1 MRTLTKLG
9 FGECLLVRREYA
21 TMDLVTR
28 TPSPPKTKCPKCN
41 YQYHLLSDSDN
52 EEDELTP
59 SCPKCRRAFQSDRYD
74 EQHIEDALNES
85 LGSINS
91 DDAVKIVERAIVKGV
106 CPACAVDLPSDAS
119 PYKPNPGDFCYIGTQ
134 CICPICS
141 TIYEDPSNRNSKYN
155 KQASKTALIKARRNR
170 LLYNNNLSNDSD
182 DDTDPGNLTRKKVGQ
197 KPVNRKKS
205 NKMTKRENKTVAT
218 TTYGNSPASNTRQ
231 AERNAK
237 AETALSL
244 KRVMTQIQTLHDKVD
259 TFGLTSDL
267 EEKLLALQAEETTL
281 RLQDELSARAAAATA
296 SSKPTTKAS
305 MEGPRVKSRGVEA
318 EHNSLP
324 DDDPMPDMYRFA
336 STCATKRIK
345 QNRESRSKEDPTQEE

>member
-1 MRTLTKLG
+1 
-9 FGECLLVRREYA
+9 
-21 TMDLVTR
+21 MDLVTR

-59 SCPKCRRAFQSDRYD
+59 SCPKCRRAFESDRYD

-91 DDAVKIVERAIVKGV
+91 DDAVKIVERAIAKGV

-119 PYKPNPGDFCYIGTQ
+119 PYEPKPGEFCYIRTQ
-134 CICPICS
+134 CICSICS
-141 TIYEDPSNRNSKYN
+141 TI
-155 KQASKTALIKARRNR
+155 
-170 LLYNNNLSNDSD
+170 
-182 DDTDPGNLTRKKVGQ
+182 
-197 KPVNRKKS
+197 
-205 NKMTKRENKTVAT
+205 
-218 TTYGNSPASNTRQ
+218 
-231 AERNAK
+231 
-237 AETALSL
+237 
-244 KRVMTQIQTLHDKVD
+244 
-259 TFGLTSDL
+259 

-281 RLQDELSARAAAATA
+281 RLQDELSATAAAATA
-296 SSKPTTKAS
+296 SSKPTAKAS
-305 MEGPRVKSRGVEA
+305 MEGPRAKSRGVEA